1 MSKAKSKSKSSSPKR
16 KKSTKKKTYKQGSL
30 KEAIYKLFDRKGV
43 TKVTYKEVENLAKR
57 VKPDTKFNKAHFAWY
72 RGDYKKSKA
81 K

>member
-1 MSKAKSKSKSSSPKR
+1 MSKAKSTSTKR
-16 KKSTKKKTYKQGSL
+16 KKTTKKKTYKRGSL
-30 KEAIYKLFDRKGV
+30 KQEIYKLFDRKGV
-43 TKVTYKEVENLAKR
+43 AKVTYKEVESLAKR